1 MEKVVTFFKN
11 LTTIFYFKFLELKKA
26 FLERSKFERL
36 KFELEL
42 NFTATRYSSPPG
54 SACQRRS
61 IPPFNSHVLRRSTR
75 HRRARVLQ
83 PVGPPLHRSATRPTR
98 RAPFSHRQ
106 CADPPLLH
114 TFAVALKSDVIA
126 SLSPLR
132 WFSLKKVCKNRTTPH
147 PPTSHPL

>member
-54 SACQRRS
+54 PHVSVAPSHPS
-61 IPPFNSHVLRRSTR
+61 IPMSCTARPGTAAPGSCSRSGPRSTALP
-75 HRRARVLQ
+75 RARLVE
-83 PVGPPLHRSATRPTR
+83 PPSPIDSVST
-98 RAPFSHRQ
+98 
-106 CADPPLLH
+106 PPLLH
-114 TFAVALKSDVIA
+114 TVTVALKSDVIA